1 MHDILDIQS
10 FYQYIT
16 TAINAIQLSLMS
28 TNTIVY
34 LNNDASLVLHGID
47 LPGDMLWD
55 QLLIDLGASLSLFFW
70 PVSRGEV
77 EVGA

>member
-47 LPGDMLWD
+47 LPGDML
-55 QLLIDLGASLSLFFW
+55 
-70 PVSRGEV
+70 
-77 EVGA
+77 